1 MPASHRPTNPLS
13 VLVVDDEPPARRGL
27 VRLLASRDDVRVVGQ
42 CGDGNA
48 AIKAIRTL
56 APDLVLLD
64 VQMPPPDGF
73 AVVRAIG
80 PEKMPAVV
88 FVTAHDRFAVAAFE
102 AHALDYVLKP
112 FSERRLFEALRRAR
126 DLIESRRLGELARRL
141 IGVLGDATGPVAT
154 SETPEAEDRIVVRS
168 VGRTEVVL
176 IADLLR
182 VEAVGYYVRLFTP
195 ARTYLHRE
203 PLHGLEARLPAGG
216 FLRVHRSTLVNVDQ
230 IREARVTPTG
240 EHELL
245 MRDGSRVKVSRS
257 RWGCVAEQ
265 LRKWRG

>member
-1 MPASHRPTNPLS
+1 MPTSPRSTPLT
-13 VLVVDDEPPARRGL
+13 VLVVDDEPPARNGL
-27 VRLLASRDDVRVVGQ
+27 VRLLAARDDVRVVGQ

-102 AHALDYVLKP
+102 AHAIDYVLKP
-112 FSERRLFEALRRAR
+112 FSERRLFDAIRCAREVIEA
-126 DLIESRRLGELARRL
+126 RRLGDLARRL
-141 IGVLGDATGPVAT
+141 IGVLGEADRAASPGAPPDAT
-154 SETPEAEDRIVVRS
+154 DRIVVRS
-168 VGRTEVVL
+168 VGKAEVVL

-195 ARTYLHRE
+195 TRTLLHRE
-203 PLHGLEARLPAGG
+203 PLHALEARLPADR
-216 FLRVHRSTLVNVDQ
+216 FLRVHRSTLVNVTQ
-230 IREARVTPTG
+230 IREARVTPKG
-240 EHELL
+240 EHELML
-245 MRDGSRVKVSRS
+245 RDGSRVKVSRS
-257 RWGCVAEQ
+257 RWAKVDAQ
-265 LRKWRG
+265 LRKWQRG